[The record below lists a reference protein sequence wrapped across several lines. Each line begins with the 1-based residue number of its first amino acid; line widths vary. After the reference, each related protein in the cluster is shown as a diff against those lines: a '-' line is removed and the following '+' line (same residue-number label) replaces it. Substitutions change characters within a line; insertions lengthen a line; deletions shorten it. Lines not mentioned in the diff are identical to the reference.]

1 MEKFDADKTI
11 EEYDF
16 NIIPMWIRVFGLP
29 LGSMNM
35 PTGELIAQNF
45 DELVGAVV

>member
-1 MEKFDADKTI
+1 MEKFDADKTV

-16 NIIPMWIRVFGLP
+16 NIIPMWIRVLGLP

-35 PTGELIAQNF
+35 TTGELIAQNF
-45 DELVGAVV
+45 DELVAVDV